1 MHYLHEGAETH
12 QPAASCSAVG
22 FAQMKR
28 NENMSACAFSNF
40 STAPPLVSGLPV
52 LSQCLRSLSECYST

>member
-28 NENMSACAFSNF
+28 NEKC
-40 STAPPLVSGLPV
+40 LRV
-52 LSQCLRSLSECYST
+52 LSQTSQLLLLYLVFLR